1 MKAITTETY
10 EIVARHRTKLQDG
23 RYGWTGVCRAA
34 YSMDFTVVGF
44 GKNFVQVP
52 DAYKVGQVGSQSE
65 RDYAKHIT
73 STEISR
79 QP

>member
-1 MKAITTETY
+1 MKAIMTGSY
-10 EIVARHRTKLQDG
+10 EIVARRRTKLQDG
-23 RYGWTGVCRAA
+23 QYGWTGVCRAA

-44 GKNFVQVP
+44 RKNFVQVP
-52 DAYKVGQVGSQSE
+52 NPWKVGQAGSQSE

-73 STEISR
+73 SIEISR